1 MTDSSKKGLIK
12 TLIIIG
18 VIAGGFVATYFII
31 CLAWN
36 TNTPLTVVEG
46 GSMEPTLYQG
56 DLLFV
61 KKPRNLGEIQNGSHT
76 ARTGDILIFQN
87 PDQGFLVVHRVIDKK
102 YSNSSGEWKWYFN
115 TWGDT
120 DPFPDDEDL
129 YGLGGAGFYLPE
141 DYIKGIMIGRIPWI
155 GNIGIFLRDT
165 GFGIFLII
173 IIIAYLVISSILE
186 SKSEKDTDNSTDSEK
201 TEDESS

>member
-46 GSMEPTLYQG
+46 DSMEPTLYQG

-76 ARTGDILIFQN
+76 ARTGEILIFQHPN
-87 PDQGFLVVHRVIDKK
+87 QEFLVVHRVINKT
-102 YSNSSGEWKWYFN
+102 YSNSSGEWKWYFD
-115 TWGDT
+115 TRGDN
-120 DPFPDDEDL
+120 DDDKDSIDL
-129 YGLGGAGFYLPE
+129 YQLGGALLPE
-141 DYIKGIMIGRIPWI
+141 DYVKGIMIGRIPWI
-155 GNIGIFLRDT
+155 GNIGIFLRDS
-165 GFGIFLII
+165 GIGIILII
-173 IIIAYLVISSILE
+173 IIIAYLVISSIFE
-186 SKSEKDTDNSTDSEK
+186 SKSEKAAKNSADNEK

>member
-46 GSMEPTLYQG
+46 RSMEPTLYQG

-61 KKPRNLGEIQNGSHT
+61 KKPRNLGEIQNGSHN
-76 ARTGDILIFQN
+76 ARTGDILIFQH
-87 PDQGFLVVHRVIDKK
+87 PHYGYLIVHRVIDKN

-115 TWGDT
+115 TQGDN
-120 DPFPDDEDL
+120 DVYEDDEDL
-129 YGLGGAGFYLPE
+129 YELGGDGFHLPE
-141 DYIKGIMIGRIPWI
+141 EYVKGIMIGRIPWI
-155 GNIGIFLRDT
+155 GNIGIFLRDS
-165 GFGIFLII
+165 GIGILFII
-173 IIIAYLVISSILE
+173 IIIAYLVISSIYE
-186 SKSEKDTDNSTDSEK
+186 SKSEKDADISADSEK